1 MCRTEFVEYVS
12 PHPGLKATQWV
23 PAENSNVV
31 LFRYLFPE
39 VYQPNRC
46 LCVALR
52 PQKRGAFSA
61 RRNAR
66 TLSLRNLGCIQ
77 NEIAS
82 DFQESI
88 WIKHAVDHK
97 CRDCFGGIQRYVSPL
112 LNSVTN
118 IQATGLQSRKKA
130 I

>member
-1 MCRTEFVEYVS
+1 MF
-12 PHPGLKATQWV
+12 
-23 PAENSNVV
+23 
-31 LFRYLFPE
+31 
-39 VYQPNRC
+39 QPNRC

-61 RRNAR
+61 RRNAG
-66 TLSLRNLGCIQ
+66 TLSLRNLGGIQ

-112 LNSVTN
+112 LNSATN

-130 I
+130 VPVGLGRDNNHRIPGLKSGPDELSGVIEKTCNIRIE